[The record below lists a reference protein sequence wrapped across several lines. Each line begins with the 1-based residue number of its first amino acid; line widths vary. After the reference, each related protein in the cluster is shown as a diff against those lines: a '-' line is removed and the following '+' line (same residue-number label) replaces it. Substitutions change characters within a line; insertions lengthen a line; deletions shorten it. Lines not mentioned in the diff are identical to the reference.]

1 MRFADA
7 LSTPG
12 RRATAAGAVAFG
24 FIGLVWPINAFV
36 TSFVPGPQRIPL
48 ILAMLAG
55 TLLFFLSDEWLTR
68 GPGAARGAY
77 PAAKIAF
84 LISLAIAVALDL
96 ERLFFLIIIIPI
108 IVLFFLVYALF
119 SRWIYR
125 ATGQPLIAGIANAV
139 AFAWALGV
147 TFPLLAG

>member
-1 MRFADA
+1 M
-7 LSTPG
+7 
-12 RRATAAGAVAFG
+12 
-24 FIGLVWPINAFV
+24 
-36 TSFVPGPQRIPL
+36 
-48 ILAMLAG
+48 
-55 TLLFFLSDEWLTR
+55 
-68 GPGAARGAY
+68 
-77 PAAKIAF
+77 
-84 LISLAIAVALDL
+84 ISLAIAVALDL